1 MTKYR
6 RKMAIQMIYDVLN
19 RESCSEPEL
28 VMEAALQET
37 VLADTTTYE
46 FLQTQ
51 GLKLHPSLASSKA
64 KDKQLALE
72 KMLELVIS
80 GRNKKSYRALSVDHA
95 VAVVDELG
103 LSLDKYGDIQR
114 LKSAIRL
121 EGGV

>member
-6 RKMAIQMIYDVLN
+6 RKFAVSKIYSVLS
-19 RESCSEPEL
+19 RESCSEAEL
-28 VMEAALQET
+28 VLEAALLDT
-37 VLADTTTYE
+37 VLGDITTYE

-51 GLKLHPSLASSKA
+51 GLKLHPSFAGSKA
-64 KDKQLALE
+64 KDKQLGLE

-80 GRNKKSYRALSVDHA
+80 GRNKNSYRALSVDHA
-95 VAVVDELG
+95 VAVVDELE

-114 LKSAIRL
+114 LKNAIRL

>member
-1 MTKYR
+1 MTKCR
-6 RKMAIQMIYDVLN
+6 RKFAVSKIYSVLS
-19 RESCSEPEL
+19 RESCSEAEL
-28 VMEAALQET
+28 VMEAALLDT
-37 VLADTTTYE
+37 VLGDITTYE

-51 GLKLHPSLASSKA
+51 GLNLHPSIASSKA

-80 GRNKKSYRALSVDHA
+80 GRNKNSYRALSVDHA

-114 LKSAIRL
+114 LKRTIR
-121 EGGV
+121 